1 MTAKE
6 VLSLIEQFETV
17 FDTYHQSM
25 ANNIKE
31 ILQKLNATWK
41 QMKEEEQE
49 IEKAESQIKEQD
61 SELTELR
68 TKSEDIEKK
77 IEGLKTKKDE
87 LTSQVN
93 QLRNNLDTVTD
104 NLKKPKFEVENLTT
118 KITTVNEKITT
129 RESEKSALDQK
140 KFEDENKETELNSSF
155 SKKMEGL
162 EETLTQIKQKNF
174 FSSYLMENSDDEII
188 EVDILAAI
196 MEKGTCN
203 LDDIKKQLDVPPI
216 MAVRTIKQLAI
227 KEVIEL
233 NEDTNEI
240 KLL

>member
-49 IEKAESQIKEQD
+49 IEKLYSQIKEQD

-77 IEGLKTKKDE
+77 IDGLKTKKDE

-93 QLRNNLDTVTD
+93 ELRNNLDTVTD

-118 KITTVNEKITT
+118 KITTVNEKIST

-140 KFEDENKETELNSSF
+140 KFEDENKKTELTSSF

-174 FSSYLMENSDDEII
+174 FSSYLMEHSDDEII

-196 MEKGTCN
+196 MEQGTCT